1 MYIGLICQGGCNKVS
16 QTGWLKQQTFIISV
30 QGVESQ
36 IKCWRGRFLLR
47 AVQACAG
54 PAGLSPSFWYP
65 QGPCVLVGTR
75 PSLHLYMASPC
86 HEELGPT
93 IMISS

>member
-54 PAGLSPSFWYP
+54 PAGLSPP
-65 QGPCVLVGTR
+65 LRG
-75 PSLHLYMASPC
+75 
-86 HEELGPT
+86 
-93 IMISS
+93 ISVS

>member
-1 MYIGLICQGGCNKVS
+1 MYIGLICQGDCNKVS

-47 AVQACAG
+47 AVQALLASLRASG
-54 PAGLSPSFWYP
+54 ILRDLSGY
-65 QGPCVLVGTR
+65 
-75 PSLHLYMASPC
+75 
-86 HEELGPT
+86 
-93 IMISS
+93 